1 MDSNAADPQSPMRGT
16 SGAAEVPAAMTN
28 RHTILVVDDH
38 PLFRKGVSQL
48 LALDPAFE
56 VVGEAGDYE
65 TAVRIAS
72 EKEPDLTLLDL
83 NLKGSGGLEILSTL
97 KGEDPSRRVVVLTV
111 SDAPEDLMA
120 AIRAGAD
127 GYLLKDMEPEQLLA
141 RVRDALEGRTVIS
154 ESLAGALAAALRDEA
169 RGSRRDV
176 RDLTERELAV
186 LKCLAA
192 GQSNKVV
199 ARNLSITEGTVKV
212 HVKHLLK
219 KLGFRSRVEA
229 AVWASEQGLRSSG

>member
-1 MDSNAADPQSPMRGT
+1 
-16 SGAAEVPAAMTN
+16 MTN
-28 RHTILVVDDH
+28 RQTILVVDDH

-65 TAVRIAS
+65 TAVRLAT

-127 GYLLKDMEPEQLLA
+127 GYLLKDTEPEQLLE
-141 RVRDALEGRTVIS
+141 RVRGALEGRTVIS
-154 ESLAGALAAALRDEA
+154 DSLTAALAGALRNDA
-169 RGSRRDV
+169 RSAGRDV
-176 RDLTERELAV
+176 RDLTDRELAV
-186 LKCLAA
+186 LRCVAS
-192 GQSNKVV
+192 GQSNKVI

-219 KLGFRSRVEA
+219 KLGFRTRVEA
-229 AVWASEQGLRSSG
+229 AVWASGHGLRSAA

>member
-1 MDSNAADPQSPMRGT
+1 
-16 SGAAEVPAAMTN
+16 MTAP

-38 PLFRKGVSQL
+38 PLFRKGVIQL
-48 LALDPAFE
+48 LALASDFE
-56 VVGEAGDYE
+56 VVGEAGDYA
-65 TAVRIAS
+65 TAVTLAN

-83 NLKGSGGLEILSTL
+83 NLKGSGGLEILAAL
-97 KGEDPSRRVVVLTV
+97 KEVDPSRRVVMLTV

-127 GYLLKDMEPEQLLA
+127 GYLLKDTEPEELLE
-141 RVRDALEGRTVIS
+141 RVRGSLEGKTVIS
-154 ESLAGALAAALRDEA
+154 DVLTAALAEALRDDA
-169 RGSRRDV
+169 RGARRDL
-176 RDLTERELAV
+176 RSLTDRELAV
-186 LKCLAA
+186 LRCVAG
-192 GQSNKVV
+192 GQSNKVI

-229 AVWASEQGLRSSG
+229 AVWASEQGLRLAP

>member
-1 MDSNAADPQSPMRGT
+1 
-16 SGAAEVPAAMTN
+16 MTPT

-38 PLFRKGVSQL
+38 PLFRKGVIQL
-48 LALDPAFE
+48 LALASDFE
-56 VVGEAGDYE
+56 VVGEAGDYT
-65 TAVRIAS
+65 TAVRLAN

-83 NLKGSGGLEILSTL
+83 NLKGSGGLEILAAL
-97 KGEDPSRRVVVLTV
+97 KEVDPSRRVVMLTV

-127 GYLLKDMEPEQLLA
+127 GYLLKDTEPEELLE
-141 RVRDALEGRTVIS
+141 RVRGSLEGKTVIS
-154 ESLAGALAAALRDEA
+154 DVLTAALAEALRDDA
-169 RGSRRDV
+169 RGARRDL
-176 RDLTERELAV
+176 RSLTDRELAV
-186 LKCLAA
+186 LRCVAG
-192 GQSNKVV
+192 GQSNKVI

-229 AVWASEQGLRSSG
+229 AVWASEQGLRLAP